1 MFGYPVVNHGG
12 DWRRGVD
19 LGLPHRRM
27 LVSEANRIP
36 VSEANRIPV
45 SKANRIDRRFIDAVR
60 FLPASYAKP
69 ASQIRNKQINPVRSL
84 FFISGE

>member
-1 MFGYPVVNHGG
+1 MAEIGG
-12 DWRRGVD
+12 GVD

-27 LVSEANRIP
+27 L